1 MWKENTVTCEW
12 EFPHVRFMFSHLNY
26 THSCSSRVDSNFY
39 MWNPHFHMWNIRET
53 HLPLTA
59 SHVKFASSSDFYIFT
74 SENKTTPKKKQR
86 RPQKIF
92 TCETCWIHMCNW
104 IQFHIFT
111 HELSENRVN
120 PERLTCVIW
129 KKDITFMWH
138 TWFVVDIM
146 RTRRSEWTSV
156 VFTPTWIQF
165 VH

>member
-1 MWKENTVTCEW
+1 MWMRISSCEIYVFTPELHTFMFVTRRLKFSHVKHSRNTFAFDCFTCE
-12 EFPHVRFMFSHLNY
+12 V
-26 THSCSSRVDSNFY
+26 C
-39 MWNPHFHMWNIRET
+39 HMWNLLL
-53 HLPLTA
+53 HLISTFLHLRTKQP
-59 SHVKFASSSDFYIFT
+59 K
-74 SENKTTPKKKQR
+74 KKKQR
-86 RPQKIF
+86 RPRKIF